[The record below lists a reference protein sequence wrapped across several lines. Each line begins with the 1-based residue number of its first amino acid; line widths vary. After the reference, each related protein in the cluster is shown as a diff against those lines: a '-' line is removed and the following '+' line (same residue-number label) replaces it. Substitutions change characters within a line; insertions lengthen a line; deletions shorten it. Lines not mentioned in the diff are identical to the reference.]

1 MDYRKTMTY
10 LLDRRLKLIVL
21 SAKIAN
27 DKSYF
32 EEYVSM
38 LEEIRILD
46 DLIAELDN
54 TRISEKYKSVTP
66 DGQLELL

>member
-54 TRISEKYKSVTP
+54 NRISAKYKSVTP
-66 DGQLELL
+66 NGQLELL